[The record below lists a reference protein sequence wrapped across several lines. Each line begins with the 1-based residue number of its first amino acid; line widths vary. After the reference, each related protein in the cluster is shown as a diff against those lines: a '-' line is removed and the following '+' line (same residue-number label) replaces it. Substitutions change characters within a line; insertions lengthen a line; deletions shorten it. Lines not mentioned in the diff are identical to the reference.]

1 MRPAHNSP
9 VRTIST
15 TALSVF
21 PLCLGTNTF
30 GWTADREASFAIL
43 DAYVAAGGNFIDT
56 ADVYPS
62 WATGEPTSEII
73 IGEWMA
79 ERGNRDSIVLATK
92 VGMLAGFQGLSPATV
107 RTAVENS
114 LRRLRTDRIDLY
126 WAHVDDRDTP
136 LADTLAAFDA
146 LVREGKVRYLGASNY
161 EAPRLA
167 EALRVSDEEGLARY
181 VALQQHYN
189 LVERG
194 YEGELRDVVAR
205 EGLSS
210 TPWAGLARGFLT
222 GKYTPGAVVDSPR
235 AERAGEYL
243 NTERGPRVLEAL
255 ATVAAGRG
263 VEQASVALAW
273 LLAQP
278 TVAAPLAG
286 VREAAQLKPLLDAVE
301 LRLSGEELALLDAA
315 SR

>member
-1 MRPAHNSP
+1 M
-9 VRTIST
+9 RTIST
-15 TALSVF
+15 TDLSVF

-30 GWTADREASFAIL
+30 GWTADREAAFAIL
-43 DAYVAAGGNFIDT
+43 DAYVEAGGNFIDT

-73 IGEWMA
+73 IGEWLA

-92 VGMLAGFQGLSPATV
+92 VGMLEGVQGLSPATI

-167 EALRVSDEEGLARY
+167 EALRIADEEGLARY

-194 YEGELRDVVAR
+194 YEGDLRDVVTR

-222 GKYTPGAVVDSPR
+222 GKYAPGVTVDSPR
-235 AERAGEYL
+235 AERASEYL
-243 NTERGPRVLEAL
+243 ATERGPRVLEAL
-255 ATVAAGRG
+255 ATVASGRG

-286 VREAAQLKPLLDAVE
+286 VRAAVQLKPLLQAVG
-301 LRLSGEELALLDAA
+301 LRLSAEELALLDQA

>member
-1 MRPAHNSP
+1 M
-9 VRTIST
+9 RTIST

-21 PLCLGTNTF
+21 SLCLGTNTF

-43 DAYVAAGGNFIDT
+43 DAYVEAGGNFIDT

-92 VGMLAGFQGLSPATV
+92 VGMLAGFQGLSPATI
-107 RTAVENS
+107 RGAVENS
-114 LRRLRTDRIDLY
+114 LRRLRTDRVDLY

-146 LVREGKVRYLGASNY
+146 LVREGKVRYLGASNH

-167 EALRVSDEEGLARY
+167 EALRVADEEGLARY

-194 YEGELRDVVAR
+194 YEGDLRDVVAR

-222 GKYTPGAVVDSPR
+222 GKYAPGVVVDSPR
-235 AERAGEYL
+235 AGKASEYL
-243 NTERGPRVLEAL
+243 TTERGPRVLEAL
-255 ATVAAGRG
+255 ATVASGRG
-263 VEQASVALAW
+263 VEQATVALAW
-273 LLAQP
+273 LMAQP

-286 VREAAQLKPLLDAVE
+286 VREAAQLKPLLDAAG
-301 LRLSGEELALLDAA
+301 LLLSAEELTLLDEA